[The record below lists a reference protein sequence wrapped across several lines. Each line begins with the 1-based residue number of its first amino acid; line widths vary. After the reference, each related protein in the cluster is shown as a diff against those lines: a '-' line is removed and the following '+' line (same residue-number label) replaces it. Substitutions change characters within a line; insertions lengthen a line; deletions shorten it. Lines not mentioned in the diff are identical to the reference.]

1 MAFNIS
7 GISNL
12 KPNPL
17 YTFTFT
23 SNEEE
28 VYYTYQFNNGSV
40 ITRLVLN
47 QTTSVLERSVWIESE
62 QIWKPYFSAPL
73 DYCDNY
79 GLCGA
84 NGIWNIA
91 GSPVC
96 RCKNGFKPKSLERW
110 KLMEWSHGGCTRD
123 KPLSCQSTEGFDK
136 FEGVKLPDT
145 TNCWVNKSLN
155 LSECRDKCLK
165 NCTCMAYTNS
175 DIRGNGSG
183 CAIWFDDLMDIRQ
196 FASGGDVLYIRMPAS
211 ILGANNGAK
220 GKADPGEKKDGTKW
234 VIIVATTAGIS
245 GILILIYYIWKGRTR
260 TQENGQSEESSNEDL
275 DLPSFDFA
283 VISIATDNF
292 SINNKLGQGDFGP
305 VFK

>member
-28 VYYTYQFNNGSV
+28 VYYTYQFNNESV

-84 NGIWNIA
+84 NGICNIA

-123 KPLSCQSTEGFDK
+123 KPLSCQ
-136 FEGVKLPDT
+136 
-145 TNCWVNKSLN
+145 
-155 LSECRDKCLK
+155 R
-165 NCTCMAYTNS
+165 
-175 DIRGNGSG
+175 
-183 CAIWFDDLMDIRQ
+183 
-196 FASGGDVLYIRMPAS
+196 
-211 ILGANNGAK
+211 ANNGAK

-260 TQENGQSEESSNEDL
+260 TQENGQSEESPNEDL

-292 SINNKLGQGDFGP
+292 SINIKLGQGDFGP